1 MPLPGATKTGYYSLF
16 LSYGMATF
24 GLLVADRPTEMNATS
39 MLKSAPKKKPK
50 PQTEQKVWV
59 MKNSLTEQEMD
70 EAGERW
76 VNHKGPY
83 MTLAETLAH
92 AAERAKKADQ

>member
-1 MPLPGATKTGYYSLF
+1 MIELANKK
-16 LSYGMATF
+16 
-24 GLLVADRPTEMNATS
+24 RPE
-39 MLKSAPKKKPK
+39 
-50 PQTEQKVWV
+50 PQNNQEEVWM

-76 VNHKGPY
+76 ANHKGPY

-92 AAERAKKADQ
+92 AAEKAKLRTEKEGREPDFPTLANSE

>member
-1 MPLPGATKTGYYSLF
+1 
-16 LSYGMATF
+16 
-24 GLLVADRPTEMNATS
+24 
-39 MLKSAPKKKPK
+39 
-50 PQTEQKVWV
+50 

-76 VNHKGPY
+76 SNHKGPY

-92 AAERAKKADQ
+92 AAVKAKKRVEKEGHEPDFPTLANSE